1 MRPRLLC
8 SALVAAGTA
17 LTLPALWSATAAAAP
32 APPGNNGT
40 VKVEGE
46 AMDRLHDNDPHVG
59 CQFFIQWY
67 GFDEGSRTSTV
78 TFAAQAPTGSGETL
92 TTDTVTFDGHGSGN
106 VLDHQESYDLTS
118 ALAGRE
124 SAHEGFHVKLTV
136 ATDGSHGANEKH
148 KVFWV
153 SGCGEGA
160 GRPATATE
168 GESESID
175 SSSSDVTPQPSTAV
189 SPTGTAAT
197 PATGTTGAPATGTAV
212 LGIMVS
218 PPEVEAT
225 SVMAAVPTLVPTVE
239 GTAVTRPP
247 AARAALPRT
256 GASGTAVLAAC
267 GLGLV
272 VIGSGLRRAGRRHTA

>member
-106 VLDHQESYDLTS
+106 ALDHQESYDLTS

-124 SAHEGFHVKLTV
+124 PVHEGFHVKLTV

-153 SGCGEGA
+153 SGCGEATGA
-160 GRPATATE
+160 PATGTE
-168 GESESID
+168 GESESTA
-175 SSSSDVTPQPSTAV
+175 SSSPAVTPQPSTGV
-189 SPTGTAAT
+189 ESPTGTDV
-197 PATGTTGAPATGTAV
+197 APATGTAV

-218 PPEVEAT
+218 PPAVEAT
-225 SVMAAVPTLVPTVE
+225 SVMAALPTFMPEVE
-239 GTAVTRPP
+239 ATAVTRPP

-256 GASGTAVLAAC
+256 GSSDTGVLAAC

-272 VIGSGLRRAGRRHTA
+272 VIGTGLARAGRRHTT

>member
-67 GFDEGSRTSTV
+67 GFDEGSRSSTV

-92 TTDTVTFDGHGSGN
+92 TTDTVSFDGHGSGN
-106 VLDHQESYDLTS
+106 TLDHQESYNLTS

-124 SAHEGFHVKLTV
+124 PAHEGFHVKLTV

-153 SGCGEGA
+153 SGCGESTG
-160 GRPATATE
+160 GPATGTE
-168 GESESID
+168 GESESTD
-175 SSSSDVTPQPSTAV
+175 SSSPDVTPQPSTGV
-189 SPTGTAAT
+189 GSPTGTDVA
-197 PATGTTGAPATGTAV
+197 PATGTAGAPATGTAV

-218 PPEVEAT
+218 APEVEAT
-225 SVMAAVPTLVPTVE
+225 SVIAALPTFVPTVE
-239 GTAVTRPP
+239 ATTVTRPP

-256 GASGTAVLAAC
+256 GSSGTGV
-267 GLGLV
+267 
-272 VIGSGLRRAGRRHTA
+272 